1 MQKLNLTVKL
11 IDKHKIFT
19 LKAKYDPSRRLAE
32 CKRGFREKNPMR
44 FLVDPDHIYEE
55 YKGRKRF
62 LVCYVDNANRKSVE
76 LERVKTIVEDGV
88 KKEAIVKENVE
99 AEAVKIHSDDPVDT
113 EKAIKLD
120 MLIDIAFWKS
130 IAEKRKIA
138 LSTVLTFLIAG
149 IGIYTLIVTF
159 LRACGINV

>member
-19 LKAKYDPSRRLAE
+19 LKAKYDPSKRIAE

>member
-1 MQKLNLTVKL
+1 MTVKL

-19 LKAKYDPSRRLAE
+19 LKAKYDPSKRIAE

-55 YKGRKRF
+55 YKGRKRV
-62 LVCYVDNANRKSVE
+62 LVCYVDNANRRSVE

-88 KKEAIVKENVE
+88 KKVETVKENVE
-99 AEAVKIHSDDPVDT
+99 AAETVRIHSDDPVDT

-120 MLIDIAFWKS
+120 MLIDIAFWKNL
-130 IAEKRKIA
+130 AEKRKIA